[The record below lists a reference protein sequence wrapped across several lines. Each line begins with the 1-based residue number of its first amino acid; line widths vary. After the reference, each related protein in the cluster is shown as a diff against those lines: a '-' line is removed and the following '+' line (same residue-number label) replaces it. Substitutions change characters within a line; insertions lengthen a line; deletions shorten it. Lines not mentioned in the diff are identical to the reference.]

1 MESKASA
8 RIIKVNVPLAEMF
21 GYVTILRTITSGRA
35 TSTMEFLHYAEV
47 PLEIASHV
55 IENTTGTKTLV

>member
-1 MESKASA
+1 
-8 RIIKVNVPLAEMF
+8 
-21 GYVTILRTITSGRA
+21 
-35 TSTMEFLHYAEV
+35 MEFLHYAEV